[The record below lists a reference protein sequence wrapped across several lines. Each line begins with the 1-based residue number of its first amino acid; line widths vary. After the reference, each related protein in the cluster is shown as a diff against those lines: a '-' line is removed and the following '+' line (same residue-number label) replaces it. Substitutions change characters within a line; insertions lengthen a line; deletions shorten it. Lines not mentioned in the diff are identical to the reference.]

1 MGHLWTGL
9 IIFPKPLWNITKPL
23 ALSHTISSFLRLLV
37 LQSIHPLVEF
47 GYSERLDNR
56 EEDEGST

>member
-1 MGHLWTGL
+1 
-9 IIFPKPLWNITKPL
+9 LWNITKPL